1 MANERYR
8 SWNAQMYTHL
18 SAEALAQAITTMV
31 TDQAMRQRAATVG
44 EQIRAQDGEGNVVR
58 LFEHSIR
65 GS

>member
-1 MANERYR
+1 
-8 SWNAQMYTHL
+8 MYTHL

-44 EQIRAQDGEGNVVR
+44 EQIRAEDGEGNVVQ

>member
-1 MANERYR
+1 
-8 SWNAQMYTHL
+8 MYTHL

-31 TDQAMRQRAATVG
+31 TDQAMRQHAATVG
-44 EQIRAQDGEGNVVR
+44 EQIRAEDGGGNVLR